1 MRQSSAKF
9 VGPRHCDA
17 APGGTGSTNPAH
29 GNHGLAAPARPFHAP
44 RLGAREEALKASML
58 KGLAGNAREHL
69 ELLRTIRPLLAT
81 FFGRR
86 LGSEPGEVEDLV
98 QEVLL
103 AMHERR
109 ASYDRSRPFT
119 PWLFAIA
126 RYKLIDHYRRFP
138 RRHEPIDR
146 LEDIL
151 AAEGFQSSCE
161 ARLDV
166 AALLRTLPEKQAR
179 AIRDTRLREM
189 TAADAARA
197 AGVGESA
204 VKVSAHR
211 GIRTLMA
218 RVAAMPA

>member
-1 MRQSSAKF
+1 MS
-9 VGPRHCDA
+9 
-17 APGGTGSTNPAH
+17 PAH
-29 GNHGLAAPARPFHAP
+29 GTQALAAQARPAQSP
-44 RLGAREEALKASML
+44 RFGAREEALKARML
-58 KGLAGNAREHL
+58 KGLAGSARDQL
-69 ELLRTIRPLLAT
+69 ELMRTIRPLLAT

-86 LGSEPGEVEDLV
+86 LGSDPGEVEDLV

-151 AAEGFQSSCE
+151 AGEGFQSSCE
-161 ARLDV
+161 ARMDV
-166 AALLRTLPEKQAR
+166 SALLRTLPEKQAR

-197 AGVGESA
+197 GGVSESA

-211 GIRTLMA
+211 GIRALMA
-218 RVAAMPA
+218 RVAATPA